1 MTRGGG
7 EAGTSGNLWEAIICT
22 TRSMGGGEHLF
33 ESREALPGTPWAER
47 WAGISVRDRQPCLLT
62 PGTKTLPSRYST
74 QLPVHFRHG
83 TKAICKLTN
92 K

>member
-1 MTRGGG
+1 MGGHH
-7 EAGTSGNLWEAIICT
+7 LH

-33 ESREALPGTPWAER
+33 ESREALPGTPGAER
-47 WAGISVRDRQPCLLT
+47 WAGISVRDGRPCPLT
-62 PGTKTLPSRYST
+62 PGVKTLPSTYST

-83 TKAICKLTN
+83 TKATSKLTN